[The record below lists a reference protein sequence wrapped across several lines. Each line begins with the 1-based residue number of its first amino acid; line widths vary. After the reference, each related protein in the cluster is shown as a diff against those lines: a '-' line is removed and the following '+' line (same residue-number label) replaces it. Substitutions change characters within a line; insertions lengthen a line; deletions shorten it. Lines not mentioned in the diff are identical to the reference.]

1 MKRKLYKISCL
12 LLSALLPLLMVA
24 ELVGVQIQ
32 KKNFKQQLILH
43 SPALY
48 KYQETLFV
56 SNDDYANQHVGDEI
70 SLNNELYDILSI
82 QKSLD
87 GYYFK
92 VFNDI
97 LDQKFE
103 LLLAQHSNQ
112 NQSSKNSNKKSIQTI
127 QLFVES
133 NLYFQYPLM
142 GKIASFPFSNAHS
155 IKGFVTKPFLP
166 PEFC

>member
-1 MKRKLYKISCL
+1 
-12 LLSALLPLLMVA
+12 LSALLPLLMVA
-24 ELVGVQIQ
+24 ELIGVQIQ

-48 KYQETLFV
+48 KFQETLFI
-56 SNDDYANQHVGDEI
+56 SNDNYSNQHVGDEI
-70 SLNNELYDILSI
+70 SLNGNMYDILSI
-82 QKSLD
+82 EKKTN

-103 LLLAQHSNQ
+103 SLLSQHSNE
-112 NQSSKNSNKKSIQTI
+112 NHPSKKSNKKSIQNI
-127 QLFVES
+127 QLYVES
-133 NLYFQYPLM
+133 FLDFQYPVL
-142 GKIASFPFSNAHS
+142 KSITPFTLFNSRLTE
-155 IKGFVTKPFLP
+155 GFRSTLFLP

>member
-1 MKRKLYKISCL
+1 MKWKLYKISCL

-43 SPALY
+43 SPALC

-56 SNDDYANQHVGDEI
+56 SNDDYTNQHVGDEI
-70 SLNNELYDILSI
+70 SLNDNIYDILSI
-82 QKSLD
+82 QKSSD

-92 VFNDI
+92 VFNDA
-97 LDQKFE
+97 LDKKFE
-103 LLLAQHSNQ
+103 SLLSQHSNE
-112 NQSSKNSNKKSIQTI
+112 NHPSKKSNKKSIQNI

-133 NLYFQYPLM
+133 FLDFQYLFE
-142 GKIASFPFSNAHS
+142 GSIASFTLSNS
-155 IKGFVTKPFLP
+155 VLIKGFRSKPFLP

>member
-1 MKRKLYKISCL
+1 MKWKLYKISCL

-56 SNDDYANQHVGDEI
+56 SNDDYTNQHVGDEI
-70 SLNNELYDILSI
+70 SLNDNMYDILSI
-82 QKSLD
+82 QKSSD

-92 VFNDI
+92 VFNDA
-97 LDQKFE
+97 LDKKFE
-103 LLLAQHSNQ
+103 SLLSQHSNE
-112 NQSSKNSNKKSIQTI
+112 NNPSKKSNKKSIQNI

-133 NLYFQYPLM
+133 VIDFNTNQKEGIVLFGDYPA
-142 GKIASFPFSNAHS
+142 KCAI
-155 IKGFVTKPFLP
+155 GFNSLPFLP

>member
-12 LLSALLPLLMVA
+12 ILSALLPLLMVA

-56 SNDDYANQHVGDEI
+56 SNDDYVNQHVGSEI
-70 SLNNELYDILSI
+70 SLNGNLYDILSI
-82 QKSLD
+82 EKCSD

-92 VFNDI
+92 VFNDA
-97 LDQKFE
+97 LDKKFE
-103 LLLAQHSNQ
+103 SLLSQHSNE
-112 NQSSKNSNKKSIQTI
+112 NHPSKKSNKKSIQNI

-133 NLYFQYPLM
+133 VIDFNANQKEDIVLFGDYPA
-142 GKIASFPFSNAHS
+142 KCAI
-155 IKGFVTKPFLP
+155 GFNSLPFLP

>member
-1 MKRKLYKISCL
+1 
-12 LLSALLPLLMVA
+12 MVA

-70 SLNNELYDILSI
+70 SLNDNMYDILSI
-82 QKSLD
+82 RKSSD

-92 VFNDI
+92 VFNDA
-97 LDQKFE
+97 LDQKLGA
-103 LLLAQHSNQ
+103 LLSQHSNE
-112 NQSSKNSNKKSIQTI
+112 NHPSKNSNKKSIQNI
-127 QLFVES
+127 QVYVES
-133 NLYFQYPLM
+133 FWDFQYSAM
-142 GKIASFPFSNAHS
+142 ESIESFPFSNEYS
-155 IKGFVTKPFLP
+155 IEGFVSNPFLP
-166 PEFC
+166 PEAC